1 MIEDE
6 KRKMYNYERAMRE
19 QAYQEELERVR
30 KEKEKET
37 ERLRAA
43 QEKASDKQSALDEL
57 RAQRIQVGVSNHYG
71 DKIAPHNIIKGACY
85 PSQYF
90 SVCSCRL

>member
-6 KRKMYNYERAMRE
+6 KRKMYNHERAMRE
-19 QAYQEELERVR
+19 QAYHEEVERIR

-57 RAQRIQVGVSNHYG
+57 RAQRIQVGIFNHYG
-71 DKIAPHNIIKGACY
+71 DEIVVHNITKCLFISG
-85 PSQYF
+85 
-90 SVCSCRL
+90 L

>member
-43 QEKASDKQSALDEL
+43 QEKASGQQSVLDEL
-57 RAQRIQVGVSNHYG
+57 RAQRIQVGVLNDYG
-71 DKIAPHNIIKGACY
+71 DKTATHGDYWAVCY
-85 PSQYF
+85 P
-90 SVCSCRL
+90 

>member
-6 KRKMYNYERAMRE
+6 KRKMYNHERAMRE
-19 QAYQEELERVR
+19 QAYHEEVDRIR

-57 RAQRIQVGVSNHYG
+57 RAQRIQVGVFNHNS
-71 DKIAPHNIIKGACY
+71 DEIVVHNITKCLFNSG
-85 PSQYF
+85 
-90 SVCSCRL
+90 L